1 MRTSSPWHRPD
12 TGDAWIMGVLNCTPD
27 SFSDGGLFTDKK
39 RAVSHALSLSGAG
52 AAIIDVGGEST
63 RPGSKSIPF
72 EVELRRVLSVIE
84 ALVSEGIYTSVDTS
98 KSEVMRR
105 ALGAGARMVNDVT
118 ALTRDSNAMDV
129 VAESDC
135 DVCLMH
141 MRGTPERMQD
151 DPHYGD
157 VVAEIEF
164 FFQQRLEACIQAGI
178 CESRII
184 LDPGI
189 GFGKNLQDNLLILAS
204 LSHFKKLGF
213 PVLAGVSRKSFL
225 AELTASPVGDR
236 EVETAAAVAA
246 CVLAEADILRVHDVS
261 CQARAVKVASAVR
274 QALSKQSKV
283 S

>member
-1 MRTSSPWHRPD
+1 MRTSSPWHRPE
-12 TGDAWIMGVLNCTPD
+12 TGDTWIMGVLNCTPD

-39 RAVSHALSLSGAG
+39 RAVSHAISMYGAG

-63 RPGSKSIPF
+63 RPGSKSIPL
-72 EVELRRVLSVIE
+72 EVELHRVLPVIE
-84 ALVSEGIYTSVDTS
+84 ALVSAGVYVSVDTS

-118 ALTRDSNAMDV
+118 ALTGDSNSMAV
-129 VAESDC
+129 VAESSC

-141 MRGTPERMQD
+141 MRGTPEKMQD
-151 DPHYGD
+151 DPHYDD
-157 VVAEIEF
+157 VVAEIET
-164 FFQQRLEACIQAGI
+164 FFQQRLEACVQAGV

-189 GFGKNLQDNLLILAS
+189 GFGKSLQDNLMILAS
-204 LSHFKKLGF
+204 LYRFKKLGF

-225 AELTASPVGDR
+225 AELTASPASDR
-236 EVETAAAVAA
+236 EIETAAAVTA
-246 CVLAEADILRVHDVS
+246 CVLAEVDILRVHEVL
-261 CQARAVKVASAVR
+261 CQARVVKVASAFHR
-274 QALSKQSKV
+274 TLSKQSKV